1 MKTTPWTASIH
12 PVPSAHTGQPV
23 SFIKRTDGKD
33 FHIGVIFPLDMPT
46 EKLCALVE
54 ALREALDDDSI
65 VLGKE
70 FSGSDELTFPIR
82 LDTKTSIDIPS
93 LPLP

>member
-1 MKTTPWTASIH
+1 MKTTPWIASIH
-12 PVPSAHTGQPV
+12 PVPNAHKGQPV

-46 EKLCALVE
+46 EKLCVLVE
-54 ALREALDDDSI
+54 ELREALDDGSI

-70 FSGSDELTFPIR
+70 FSGSDELTFPYNVGHQ
-82 LDTKTSIDIPS
+82 TSIDTNQSPIP
-93 LPLP
+93 

>member
-1 MKTTPWTASIH
+1 METTPWAASIH
-12 PVPSAHTGQPV
+12 TVTTAYAGQPV
-23 SFIKRTDGKD
+23 SFTKRIKGKD
-33 FHIGVIFPLDMPT
+33 FHIGVIFPLDMPI
-46 EKLCALVE
+46 EKLLVLVG

-70 FSGSDELTFPIR
+70 FSGSDELTFPIT
-82 LDTKTSIDIPS
+82 LGTKTSIDIPS